1 MSADRPAGSAAPAA
15 GPRFAITG
23 ACLDV
28 PALTRAVDGADGTNG
43 AVVTF
48 LGLVRATNQG
58 RRVVRLDYEAYEPL
72 ALRGLQR
79 IADEAGEHWPSVTLG
94 IHHRTGHVPIGEAS
108 VAIVTASPHRGDA
121 YAASRY
127 AIERVKQIVPIWK
140 HEHFEDGHVW
150 VEGATADPDDQGSR
164 GLALERACAS
174 R

>member
-1 MSADRPAGSAAPAA
+1 MSGDGSRFSITNAPLDLPVLMSAVGGD
-15 GPRFAITG
+15 
-23 ACLDV
+23 
-28 PALTRAVDGADGTNG
+28 DGTNG

-58 RRVVRLDYEAYEPL
+58 RRVVRLEYEAYEPL
-72 ALRGLQR
+72 GLRGLKR
-79 IADEAGEHWPSVTLG
+79 IADEVGDRWPSVRLG
-94 IHHRTGHVPIGEAS
+94 IHHRTGHVPLGEAS
-108 VAIVTASPHRGDA
+108 VVIVSVSPHRAEA

-127 AIERVKQIVPIWK
+127 AIERVKQILPIWK

-150 VEGATADPDDQGSR
+150 IEGATADPDDERAR